1 MKTAT
6 YEGAE
11 GVTYQGKSS
20 LQELTYMYEAQP
32 RKRRIQHTYTSVSIS
47 DSLGEICEIDILQ
60 YTVYEFANWQSSV
73 DVVLN
78 MRL

>member
-1 MKTAT
+1 
-6 YEGAE
+6 
-11 GVTYQGKSS
+11 
-20 LQELTYMYEAQP
+20 MYEAQP

-60 YTVYEFANWQSSV
+60 YTVYEFANWQSPV

-78 MRL
+78 LRL